1 MLDCFI
7 DGLIDTLKVFPFL
20 LVSFYII
27 EILEHKINSNKR
39 LESSGKYGPVLGSLL
54 GIIPQCGIAS
64 IATNLYVTGIITLG
78 TLISVFLSTS
88 DEMIPI
94 LLSEKVSIKLILII
108 LGIKLVVGLVS
119 GLLID
124 LVYPRKIKSHYEIC
138 EEEHCHCDDHKFIS
152 AFKHTINISFFILV
166 INVLLNMV
174 FNYGLNDYLSSLLL
188 KDSIFSPIITSLIG
202 LIPNCASSI
211 VITKLYLAS
220 SISFGSMIAGLLT
233 NSGIALVVLFK
244 TNRNLKENINIIL
257 LTYFIGTVI
266 GIIINILHIAF

>member
-20 LVSFYII
+20 LISFYII

-152 AFKHTINISFFILV
+152 AFKHTINISLFILV

-188 KDSIFSPIITSLIG
+188 KDSIFSPIISSLIG

-266 GIIINILHIAF
+266 GILLNILHIAF

>member
-20 LVSFYII
+20 LISFYII
-27 EILEHKINSNKR
+27 EILEHTINSNKR

-152 AFKHTINISFFILV
+152 AFKHTINISLFILV
-166 INVLLNMV
+166 INILLNMV

-266 GIIINILHIAF
+266 GIILNVLHIAF

>member
-7 DGLIDTLKVFPFL
+7 DGLIDTLKVFTFL
-20 LVSFYII
+20 LISFYII

-94 LLSEKVSIKLILII
+94 LLSEKVSIKLIFII

-152 AFKHTINISFFILV
+152 AFKHTINISLFILV

-266 GIIINILHIAF
+266 GIILNILHIAF

>member
-1 MLDCFI
+1 MLDCFL
-7 DGLIDTLKVFPFL
+7 DGLIDTLRVFPFL

-27 EILEHKINSNKR
+27 ELLEHKINSNKK
-39 LESSGKYGPVLGSLL
+39 LEHSGKYGPILGSIL

-94 LLSEKVSIKLILII
+94 LLSEKVNIKLILII
-108 LGIKLVVGLVS
+108 LGIKLLVGLIS

-124 LVYPRKIKSHYEIC
+124 LIHPKKITTHYEVC
-138 EEEHCHCDDHKFIS
+138 KEEHCHCEEHLLIS
-152 AFKHTINISFFILV
+152 AFKHTLNITLFILIINIVLNFIFEFSLNSILNNIFLQNSFLSPLV
-166 INVLLNMV
+166 
-174 FNYGLNDYLSSLLL
+174 
-188 KDSIFSPIITSLIG
+188 TSLIG

-220 SISFGSMIAGLLT
+220 SISFGSMISGLLT
-233 NSGIALVVLFK
+233 NSGIALVILFK
-244 TNRNLKENINIIL
+244 TNKDKKENFIIIG
-257 LTYFIGTVI
+257 LTYLISIVI
-266 GIIINILHIAF
+266 GIILNLLHIAF

>member
-39 LESSGKYGPVLGSLL
+39 LESSGKYGPLLGSLL

-266 GIIINILHIAF
+266 GIILNILHISF

>member
-20 LVSFYII
+20 LISFYII

-124 LVYPRKIKSHYEIC
+124 LVYPRKINSHYEIC

-152 AFKHTINISFFILV
+152 AFKHTINISLFILV
-166 INVLLNMV
+166 INILLNMV

-266 GIIINILHIAF
+266 GIILNILHIAF

>member
-1 MLDCFI
+1 MFDCFI

-27 EILEHKINSNKR
+27 EILEHTINSNKR

-244 TNRNLKENINIIL
+244 TNKNLKENINIIL
-257 LTYFIGTVI
+257 LTHFIGTVI
-266 GIIINILHIAF
+266 GIILNILHIAF

>member
-20 LVSFYII
+20 LISFYII
-27 EILEHKINSNKR
+27 EILEHTINSNKR

-138 EEEHCHCDDHKFIS
+138 EEEHCHCDNHKFIS

-257 LTYFIGTVI
+257 LTHFIGTVI
-266 GIIINILHIAF
+266 GIILNILHIAF

>member
-266 GIIINILHIAF
+266 GIILNILHIAF

>member
-20 LVSFYII
+20 LISFYII

-94 LLSEKVSIKLILII
+94 FLSEKVSIKLILII

-257 LTYFIGTVI
+257 LTHFIGTVI
-266 GIIINILHIAF
+266 GIILNILHIAF

>member
-20 LVSFYII
+20 LISFYII
-27 EILEHKINSNKR
+27 EILEHTINSNKR

-94 LLSEKVSIKLILII
+94 FLSEKVSIKLILII

-257 LTYFIGTVI
+257 LTHFIGTVI
-266 GIIINILHIAF
+266 GIILNILHIAF

>member
-20 LVSFYII
+20 LISFYII

-119 GLLID
+119 GIMID

-152 AFKHTINISFFILV
+152 AFKHTINISLFILV

-266 GIIINILHIAF
+266 GIILNILHIAF

>member
-20 LVSFYII
+20 LISFYII

-39 LESSGKYGPVLGSLL
+39 LESSGKYGPILGSLL

-152 AFKHTINISFFILV
+152 AFKHTINISLFILV

-188 KDSIFSPIITSLIG
+188 KNSVFSPIITSLIG

-244 TNRNLKENINIIL
+244 TNRNLKENINIIFI
-257 LTYFIGTVI
+257 TYFIGIII
-266 GIIINILHIAF
+266 GIILNILHIAF

>member
-20 LVSFYII
+20 LISFYII
-27 EILEHKINSNKR
+27 EILEHTINSNKR

-266 GIIINILHIAF
+266 GIILNVLHIAF

>member
-20 LVSFYII
+20 LISFYII

-39 LESSGKYGPVLGSLL
+39 LESSGKYGPILGSLL

-152 AFKHTINISFFILV
+152 AFKHTINISLFILV

-188 KDSIFSPIITSLIG
+188 KNSVFSPIITSLIG

-244 TNRNLKENINIIL
+244 TNKNVKENINIIF
-257 LTYFIGTVI
+257 LTYFIGIII
-266 GIIINILHIAF
+266 GIILNILHIAF

>member
-20 LVSFYII
+20 LISFYII
-27 EILEHKINSNKR
+27 EILEHTINSNKR

-257 LTYFIGTVI
+257 LTHFIGTLI
-266 GIIINILHIAF
+266 GIILNILHIAF

>member
-20 LVSFYII
+20 LISFYII
-27 EILEHKINSNKR
+27 EILEHTINSNKR

-152 AFKHTINISFFILV
+152 AFKHTINISLFILV
-166 INVLLNMV
+166 INVLLNTV

-244 TNRNLKENINIIL
+244 TNRNFKENINIIL
-257 LTYFIGTVI
+257 LTHFIGTVI
-266 GIIINILHIAF
+266 GIILNILHIAF

>member
-20 LVSFYII
+20 LISFYII

-39 LESSGKYGPVLGSLL
+39 LESSGKYGPILGSLL

-108 LGIKLVVGLVS
+108 LGIKLVVVLVS

-152 AFKHTINISFFILV
+152 AFKHTINISLFILV

-188 KDSIFSPIITSLIG
+188 KNSVFSPIITSLIG

-244 TNRNLKENINIIL
+244 TNKNVKENINIIF
-257 LTYFIGTVI
+257 LTYFIGIII
-266 GIIINILHIAF
+266 GIILNILHIAF

>member
-20 LVSFYII
+20 LISFYII
-27 EILEHKINSNKR
+27 EILEHTINSNKR
-39 LESSGKYGPVLGSLL
+39 LESSGKYGSVLGSLL

-257 LTYFIGTVI
+257 LTHFIGTLI
-266 GIIINILHIAF
+266 GIILNILHIAF

>member
-20 LVSFYII
+20 LISFYII
-27 EILEHKINSNKR
+27 EILEHTINSDKR

-257 LTYFIGTVI
+257 LTHFIGTVI
-266 GIIINILHIAF
+266 GIILNILHIAF

>member
-20 LVSFYII
+20 LISFYII

-152 AFKHTINISFFILV
+152 AFKHTINISLFILV

-266 GIIINILHIAF
+266 GISLNILHIAF

>member
-20 LVSFYII
+20 LISFYII

-152 AFKHTINISFFILV
+152 AFKHTINISLFILV

-220 SISFGSMIAGLLT
+220 SISFCSMIAGLLT

-266 GIIINILHIAF
+266 GIILNILHIAF

>member
-20 LVSFYII
+20 LISFYII
-27 EILEHKINSNKR
+27 EILEHTINSNKR
-39 LESSGKYGPVLGSLL
+39 LESSGKYGPLLGSLL

-244 TNRNLKENINIIL
+244 TNRNFKENINIIL

-266 GIIINILHIAF
+266 GIILNILHIAF

>member
-27 EILEHKINSNKR
+27 EILEHTINSNKR

-257 LTYFIGTVI
+257 LTHFIGTLI
-266 GIIINILHIAF
+266 GIILNILHIAF

>member
-20 LVSFYII
+20 LISFYII
-27 EILEHKINSNKR
+27 EILEHTINSNKR

-244 TNRNLKENINIIL
+244 TNRNFKENINIIL

-266 GIIINILHIAF
+266 GIILNILHIAF

>member
-20 LVSFYII
+20 LISFYII

-138 EEEHCHCDDHKFIS
+138 EEDHCHCDDHKFIS
-152 AFKHTINISFFILV
+152 AFKHTINISLFILV

-266 GIIINILHIAF
+266 GIILNILHIAF

>member
-20 LVSFYII
+20 LISFYII
-27 EILEHKINSNKR
+27 EILEHTINSNKR

-211 VITKLYLAS
+211 VVTKLYLAS

-257 LTYFIGTVI
+257 LTHFIGTVI
-266 GIIINILHIAF
+266 GIILNILHIAF

>member
-20 LVSFYII
+20 LISFYII
-27 EILEHKINSNKR
+27 EILEHTINSNKR
-39 LESSGKYGPVLGSLL
+39 LESSGKYGSVLGSLL

-266 GIIINILHIAF
+266 GIILNILHIAF

>member
-27 EILEHKINSNKR
+27 EILEHTINSNKR

-257 LTYFIGTVI
+257 LTHFIGTVI
-266 GIIINILHIAF
+266 GIILNILHIAF

>member
-20 LVSFYII
+20 LISFYII

-39 LESSGKYGPVLGSLL
+39 LESSGKYGSVLGSLL

-152 AFKHTINISFFILV
+152 AFKHTINISLFILV
-166 INVLLNMV
+166 INILLNMV

-266 GIIINILHIAF
+266 GIILNILHIAF

>member
-20 LVSFYII
+20 LISFYII
-27 EILEHKINSNKR
+27 EILEHTINSNKR

-244 TNRNLKENINIIL
+244 TNRNFKENINIIL
-257 LTYFIGTVI
+257 LTHFIGTLI
-266 GIIINILHIAF
+266 GIILNILHIAF

>member
-20 LVSFYII
+20 LISFYII

-152 AFKHTINISFFILV
+152 AFKHTINISLFILV

-188 KDSIFSPIITSLIG
+188 KDSIFSPIISSLIG

-266 GIIINILHIAF
+266 GIILNILHIAF

>member
-244 TNRNLKENINIIL
+244 TNRNFKENINIIL

-266 GIIINILHIAF
+266 GIILNILHIAF

>member
-20 LVSFYII
+20 LISFYII

-152 AFKHTINISFFILV
+152 AFKHTMNISLFILV
-166 INVLLNMV
+166 INILLNMV

-266 GIIINILHIAF
+266 GIILNILHIAF

>member
-20 LVSFYII
+20 LISFYII

-39 LESSGKYGPVLGSLL
+39 LESSGKYGPILGSLL

-124 LVYPRKIKSHYEIC
+124 LVYPRKINSHYEIC

-152 AFKHTINISFFILV
+152 AFKHTINISLFILV

-266 GIIINILHIAF
+266 GIILNILHIAF

>member
-20 LVSFYII
+20 LISFYII

-152 AFKHTINISFFILV
+152 AFKHTINISLFILV

-188 KDSIFSPIITSLIG
+188 KNSVFSPIITSLIG

-244 TNRNLKENINIIL
+244 TNKNVKENINIIF
-257 LTYFIGTVI
+257 LTYFIGIII
-266 GIIINILHIAF
+266 GIILNILHIAF